1 MTLSPPFE
9 AVPVVIATLV
19 GWMLV
24 VSGVAF
30 IAHGRDKRAA
40 IKGTR
45 RTPEAR
51 LHLYE
56 LLGGWP
62 GALLGMTL
70 FRHKTRK
77 FSYLLVTAVIVVAW
91 SGVGAWLLFVC

>member
-1 MTLSPPFE
+1 MLPPPFE
-9 AVPVVIATLV
+9 AMPAPVVIVV

-24 VSGVAF
+24 SSIVAF

-62 GALLGMTL
+62 GALLGMTF

-77 FSYLLVTAVIVVAW
+77 FSYLLVTALIVITWV
-91 SGVGAWLLFVC
+91 GVGTWILFAD

>member
-1 MTLSPPFE
+1 MNSTVVLAATPAWLPLF
-9 AVPVVIATLV
+9 AVWVVIASVVALV
-19 GWMLV
+19 
-24 VSGVAF
+24 
-30 IAHGRDKRAA
+30 AHGRDKRAA
-40 IKGTR
+40 IRGRR

-62 GALLGMTL
+62 GALLGMSL

-77 FSYLLVTAVIVVAW
+77 ASYLAVTAMIVVAW
-91 SGVGAWLLFVC
+91 LAAGIWFAVS